1 MLLIFLVFYAVL
13 LYVFTLWVPCSDVG
27 YDFRIKTMFG
37 LFLSQVVC
45 RRAHVLLCF
54 CACLRIVM
62 SNILSYQMSLHS
74 EFRVAM
80 SATISAW
87 ERYSVGLFPKLFVRL
102 LMSYLCYLCL
112 FVNSNVQHTLTIWVT
127 WRVHWEKHDCL
138 ILAAGALR
146 DRDFLILA
154 AGALRE
160 AGTVW
165 SWRRVHWE
173 RQGLL
178 DLGVRLES
186 VPLLVGPVLL
196 IFQFF
201 CIVCFACLSLSCVL
215 CTQCCQF
222 LWIVHSWSPF
232 RFSLTLIYHYMTPI
246 DCFKSKLFSPVKS
259 SFKYAIHCF
268 KFKYLVCY
276 FNI

>member
-87 ERYSVGLFPKLFVRL
+87 ERYSVGLFPKLFARL

-160 AGTVW
+160 AGTAW
-165 SWRRVHWE
+165 SWRAPGISPAFGGTRVAH
-173 RQGLL
+173 LSVFLYCVFCLFVSVLCLVYTMLPVSL
-178 DLGVRLES
+178 DCAFLIAPS
-186 VPLLVGPVLL
+186 V
-196 IFQFF
+196 FSN
-201 CIVCFACLSLSCVL
+201 AYLSL
-215 CTQCCQF
+215 
-222 LWIVHSWSPF
+222 
-232 RFSLTLIYHYMTPI
+232 HYTHR
-246 DCFKSKLFSPVKS
+246 LF
-259 SFKYAIHCF
+259 
-268 KFKYLVCY
+268 
-276 FNI
+276 

>member
-1 MLLIFLVFYAVL
+1 MLLIFLVFYVVL

-45 RRAHVLLCF
+45 RRTHVLLCF

-138 ILAAGALR
+138 ISTKKDHNICQR
-146 DRDFLILA
+146 K
-154 AGALRE
+154 
-160 AGTVW
+160 
-165 SWRRVHWE
+165 SWLWLE
-173 RQGLL
+173 I
-178 DLGVRLES
+178 DIKCES
-186 VPLLVGPVLL
+186 VNGNP
-196 IFQFF
+196 F
-201 CIVCFACLSLSCVL
+201 CYICVC
-215 CTQCCQF
+215 
-222 LWIVHSWSPF
+222 
-232 RFSLTLIYHYMTPI
+232 
-246 DCFKSKLFSPVKS
+246 
-259 SFKYAIHCF
+259 
-268 KFKYLVCY
+268 
-276 FNI
+276 